1 MGDLEPLD
9 TFPKEP
15 RCIDC
20 GGASSRSRSL
30 ALPTDVG
37 RAVGPERG
45 LVRGEVDTAD
55 FIAHLAQS
63 SFLCPCR
70 DLDAIF
76 INIDIR
82 GWPPSSPCAGP
93 FRSLVVAVEVPGTE
107 EVP

>member
-15 RCIDC
+15 RCIGC

-30 ALPTDVG
+30 ALPTEIG
-37 RAVGPERG
+37 RPVGPERG
-45 LVRGEVDTAD
+45 LVRGEVGAAD

-63 SFLCPCR
+63 SFLWSCR
-70 DLDAIF
+70 DIDALF

-93 FRSLVVAVEVPGTE
+93 LGGLFVEVVVAGTE
-107 EVP
+107 EVL